1 MCSPWWRELFPFFNT
16 NDPDMEL
23 KTGNYLSLNPLHFA
37 NHPVSL
43 RSTWIS
49 DVGREGDFNRGRGRN
64 RTLRRRWWPRNVLHM
79 IGLHASLALGRLSV
93 GTGRLALAGI
103 RAVAVQVGQEACCI
117 GWHVLIYQVLH
128 SLYHF
133 LPTYWGESD
142 YSWIAVKCRLK
153 EMYLVYFWMSP
164 RILPQSW
171 RVISKELCYYKYCK
185 IYFFCQK

>member
-1 MCSPWWRELFPFFNT
+1 
-16 NDPDMEL
+16 MEL

-49 DVGREGDFNRGRGRN
+49 DVGREGDFNRGRN

-117 GWHVLIYQVLH
+117 GWHMLIT
-128 SLYHF
+128 SSAFSYHF
-133 LPTYWGESD
+133 FPHIEGNLI
-142 YSWIAVKCRLK
+142 IAGLLK
-153 EMYLVYFWMSP
+153 EMYVVYFLISP
-164 RILPQSW
+164 LIFATIMACGL
-171 RVISKELCYYKYCK
+171 KEVVLL
-185 IYFFCQK
+185 